1 MPRAGQFK
9 PGGGRY
15 GRATTGSG
23 GKKRKSG
30 SRRRSSGGGGAMVV
44 VRETIA
50 APRRAA
56 PRGAA
61 VHHVKGHRKGGRRRS
76 ARGGGGS
83 VSIPKLA
90 ATAVVLGN
98 VAGKADGVLGG
109 TVYNLVQKLPG
120 AKTFGGAE
128 TVGLYCAALHEF
140 TGIGGR
146 FRPWLKLAGYV
157 GVIGAGLKL
166 GNAGTNFKWL
176 GGPGRTGELFDIEH
190 Q

>member
-15 GRATTGSG
+15 GRTTTGSG

-44 VRETIA
+44 VRETINT

-56 PRGAA
+56 ARRAP
-61 VHHVKGHRKGGRRRS
+61 VPVHHHVKAHPGKRRRH
-76 ARGGGGS
+76 ARGGGA
-83 VSIPKLA
+83 VSIPKLV

-140 TGIGGR
+140 TGVGGR
-146 FRPWLKLAGYV
+146 LRPWLKLAGYV

-166 GNAGTNFKWL
+166 GNAGTNFKWV
-176 GGPGRTGELFDIEH
+176 GAPGRDMFDIEH
-190 Q
+190 H

>member
-15 GRATTGSG
+15 GAKTGSG

-44 VRETIA
+44 VRETVA

-56 PRGAA
+56 PRRQ
-61 VHHVKGHRKGGRRRS
+61 VHHHVKGHKKHGRRRS
-76 ARGGGGS
+76 ARGLHIS
-83 VSIPKLA
+83 LPKLA

-98 VAGKADGVLGG
+98 VAGKADGVAGA

-128 TVGLYCAALHEF
+128 TVGLYCAAIHEF
-140 TGIGGR
+140 TGFGGR

-176 GGPGRTGELFDIEH
+176 GNPGDPGRRDMFDIE
-190 Q
+190 QR